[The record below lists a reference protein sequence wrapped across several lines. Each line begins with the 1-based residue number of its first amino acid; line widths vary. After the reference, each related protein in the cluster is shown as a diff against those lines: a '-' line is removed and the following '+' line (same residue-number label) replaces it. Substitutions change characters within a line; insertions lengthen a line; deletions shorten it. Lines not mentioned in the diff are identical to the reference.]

1 MARGGARRQPR
12 DARGRFSSTGATARG
27 GRIKKASGKRA
38 TVTAKAKGQ
47 APSGTIG
54 RRPGKP
60 SKSSKSS
67 ANGIRPTGTLP
78 RPQPSNSVKPTG
90 RRAPRNNV
98 RPYRPATADGKI
110 GQIDRQ
116 IDSTMKGMV
125 DEMKGI
131 RDRAKKAKPE
141 IDKMSRWME
150 RTNARAIADRG
161 KKGINGE
168 IARIEIGTVGT
179 GPGMKAIRRR
189 AERASQAAARGSKPA
204 RRAQEIYASQM
215 AFTGPG
221 KPKAGKNNL
230 RPGPRNKQG
239 PPKRTRKPR
248 KPRK

>member
-1 MARGGARRQPR
+1 MARGGRRQPR

-27 GRIKKASGKRA
+27 GRIAKASGRRA
-38 TVTAKAKGQ
+38 TVTARAKGA

-54 RRPGKP
+54 GRRRKP
-60 SKSSKSS
+60 STPANGIAPTGTTLKQPA
-67 ANGIRPTGTLP
+67 ANGIRRG
-78 RPQPSNSVKPTG
+78 RP
-90 RRAPRNNV
+90 APRNNV
-98 RPYRPATADGKI
+98 RRYRPATADGKI

-116 IDSTMKGMV
+116 IDRTMKGMV

-141 IDKMSRWME
+141 IDRMSRWLE

-230 RPGPRNKQG
+230 KPGPRNKQG

-248 KPRK
+248 RKK

>member
-1 MARGGARRQPR
+1 MARGGRRQPR

-27 GRIKKASGKRA
+27 GRLSTASGKRRA

-47 APSGTIG
+47 APAGTIG
-54 RRPGKP
+54 KRRGKP
-60 SKSSKSS
+60 SAPANGIAPTGTTLKQPA
-67 ANGIRPTGTLP
+67 ANGIRRG
-78 RPQPSNSVKPTG
+78 RP
-90 RRAPRNNV
+90 APRNNV
-98 RPYRPATADGKI
+98 RRYRPATADGKI

-141 IDKMSRWME
+141 IDRMSRWLE

-161 KKGINGE
+161 KKGIGGE

-179 GPGMKAIRRR
+179 GPGMKALRRR
-189 AERASQAAARGSKPA
+189 ADRASQAAARGSKPA

-221 KPKAGKNNL
+221 KPKAAKSNL
-230 RPGPRNKQG
+230 RPGPRNTQG
-239 PPKRTRKPR
+239 PPKTRKPR
-248 KPRK
+248 RKK

>member
-1 MARGGARRQPR
+1 MARGKGRTRNQPR

-27 GRIKKASGKRA
+27 GRIAKASGRRA

-47 APSGTIG
+47 ASAGTIG
-54 RRPGKP
+54 KRRGKP
-60 SKSSKSS
+60 S
-67 ANGIRPTGTLP
+67 APAQPGARNGIRPTG
-78 RPQPSNSVKPTG
+78 RPG
-90 RRAPRNNV
+90 PRNNV
-98 RPYRPATADGKI
+98 RRYNPATADGKL

-131 RDRAKKAKPE
+131 RDRARKAKPE
-141 IDKMSRWME
+141 IDRMSRWLE
-150 RTNARAIADRG
+150 RTNARAITDRG
-161 KKGINGE
+161 KKGISGE

-204 RRAQEIYASQM
+204 KRAQQIYANQM

-221 KPKAGKNNL
+221 KPKAGRNNVK
-230 RPGPRNKQG
+230 PGPRNTSG